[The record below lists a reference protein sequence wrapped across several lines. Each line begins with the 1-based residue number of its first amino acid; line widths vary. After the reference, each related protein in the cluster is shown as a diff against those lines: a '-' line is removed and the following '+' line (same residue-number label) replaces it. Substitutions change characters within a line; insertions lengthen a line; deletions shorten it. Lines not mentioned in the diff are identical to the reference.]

1 MTIIKAGD
9 EVEVVNAHRQHPR
22 KVLSVDGEYAT
33 VEGLEGKVKVTD
45 LVVWSLTAEHVA
57 RYLLS
62 RKEDNIPAVVA
73 WLKEDEKARRPQ
85 LVQYVHQIVG
95 NEGHMCSLL
104 LKVPA
109 KIYCWNNSAQV
120 AEQVVDHLV
129 QEVATA

>member
-45 LVVWSLTAEHVA
+45 LVVWSMTAEHVA
-57 RYLLS
+57 RCLLS

-104 LKVPA
+104 LEVPA